1 MKRIK
6 DKLLLILFVIAA
18 GAFLFESAGFA
29 RATLI
34 ESAEYQSQFEMY
46 DIGVT
51 LNENGDKVAWRN
63 YTNDPDN
70 PWSVNGNAKLF
81 TKLKE
86 FRYGITYPELL
97 TVTNSGQID
106 EYVRVIVYK
115 YWINEK
121 GEKANDLDLNLIVLG
136 FTKNKDWIVD
146 TNYSTDERIVLYYA
160 KVLAGNQSVKGGETT
175 PAFMETMRVEGSV
188 KDHVTQ
194 VIVKEDKENGYKTI
208 TTIYEYDGKSIC
220 VEVEVDAIQT
230 HNAEDAALSAWG
242 RQITITDEVLSL
254 AEEDR

>member
-6 DKLLLILFVIAA
+6 DKLLLILFVAAA
-18 GAFLFESAGFA
+18 GLFLLESVGFA

-34 ESAEYQSQFEMY
+34 ESADYQSQFEMY

-51 LNENGDKVAWRN
+51 LNENGKALAWRN
-63 YTNDPDN
+63 YDKNNQD
-70 PWSVNGNAKLF
+70 WAVNGSASLF
-81 TKLKE
+81 ANLKE
-86 FRYGITYPELL
+86 LRYSVTYPELL

-106 EYVRVIVYK
+106 EYVRVTVYK

-121 GEKANDLDLNLIVLG
+121 GDKVSDLDLDLIVLG
-136 FTKNKDWIVD
+136 FTESSDWIID
-146 TNYSTDERIVLYYA
+146 ENYSTDERIVLYYT
-160 KVLAGNQSVKGGETT
+160 KVLAGTKTQAGGETT
-175 PAFMETMRVEGSV
+175 PAFMETMRIDGSI
-188 KDHVTQ
+188 KDHVSQT
-194 VIVKEDKENGYKTI
+194 IVKEDYENGYKVI

-220 VEVEVDAIQT
+220 VDVEVDAIQT

-242 RQITITDEVLSL
+242 RQITITDGVLSL